1 VSARGLG
8 PSTRGVA
15 AAVLLTLLA
24 FLGFG
29 AVAALG

>member
-1 VSARGLG
+1 MSRRGLG
-8 PSTRGVA
+8 PSTQGVA

-24 FLGFG
+24 LLGLG